1 MTNLA
6 QHKQG
11 EENRGKTH
19 IIHNYILKKR
29 GFSRKSRLLD
39 STCRTSLF
47 WIKNKT
53 FYLKSAFKE

>member
-19 IIHNYILKKR
+19 IIHNYIFKK
-29 GFSRKSRLLD
+29 
-39 STCRTSLF
+39 
-47 WIKNKT
+47 
-53 FYLKSAFKE
+53 KEVSVERVDY

>member
-11 EENRGKTH
+11 EENRGNTH
-19 IIHNYILKKR
+19 IIHNYILKKEV
-29 GFSRKSRLLD
+29 SVESRLLD